1 MLEVSA
7 EMRQQSL
14 ADFSEVLYEV
24 IESSTSFEQR
34 VERVQSLQNC
44 QEQLS
49 HQLIL
54 R

>member
-24 IESSTSFEQR
+24 IESSSSFEQR
-34 VERVQSLQNC
+34 IGRVESL
-44 QEQLS
+44 
-49 HQLIL
+49 
-54 R
+54 